1 MATDVESR
9 LPEEKPNTQ
18 RPPSLPPPAEIY
30 LTSIL
35 NSKPVTAPWI
45 DNAMQRALTYQKTI
59 QGSLNTAIQVSSSG
73 LSEISSTSQ
82 AHFSQT
88 IDSLQDV
95 KSEFG
100 VYEGKLFGNVKE
112 GINVAASHPLITS
125 AVAVGLGLVALKRPR
140 QILYYKTLRLFT
152 SEEVSIRLLTF
163 CFLFLS
169 LEALLSQA
177 DAKVKEL
184 QQSISLLKAESEK
197 LKEWKDAP
205 SQQCS
210 YNLNRFAPGG
220 MEDKIAPDRV
230 WSWEWVLIGYSTLG
244 KINMICPVPA
254 GVISQDE
261 DGNRVENRGGTDNAF
276 LISNRRASL
285 AEEEL
290 IRGRT
295 KLRQAGKQIQ
305 GVICSTY
312 KIERQAT
319 GLRDI
324 LGELPRAE
332 ASRFRSQVS
341 SLASETKQER
351 NALSKMITKIS
362 NYRISV

>member
-1 MATDVESR
+1 METDVESR
-9 LPEEKPNTQ
+9 LSEEKPSTQ

-45 DNAMQRALTYQKTI
+45 DNAMQRALIYQKTI
-59 QGSLNTAIQVSSSG
+59 QGSLNTAIQVSSSR

-152 SEEVSIRLLTF
+152 SEE
-163 CFLFLS
+163 
-169 LEALLSQA
+169 ALLSQA

-220 MEDKIAPDRV
+220 MEDKIAPDR
-230 WSWEWVLIGYSTLG
+230 
-244 KINMICPVPA
+244 
-254 GVISQDE
+254 DE

-341 SLASETKQER
+341 
-351 NALSKMITKIS
+351 IS
-362 NYRISV
+362 DSNHIHAFHM

>member
-1 MATDVESR
+1 MAIDVES
-9 LPEEKPNTQ
+9 PSPQEKPSTQ
-18 RPPSLPPPAEIY
+18 RPPPPPLPAETY
-30 LTSIL
+30 LTSIIK
-35 NSKPVTAPWI
+35 SKPAEETAPWI
-45 DNAMQRALTYQKTI
+45 DNAMQQALIYQKNI
-59 QGSLNTAIQVSSSG
+59 QASLDTSIEASKSRF
-73 LSEISSTSQ
+73 SEITSTSQ

-88 IDSLQDV
+88 I
-95 KSEFG
+95 SEIG
-100 VYEGKLFGNVKE
+100 VYEGKLFGKVKE

-152 SEEVSIRLLTF
+152 SEE
-163 CFLFLS
+163 
-169 LEALLSQA
+169 ALLSQA

-184 QQSISLLKAESEK
+184 QQSISLLKAESEN
-197 LKEWKDAP
+197 LK
-205 SQQCS
+205 
-210 YNLNRFAPGG
+210 
-220 MEDKIAPDRV
+220 
-230 WSWEWVLIGYSTLG
+230 
-244 KINMICPVPA
+244 
-254 GVISQDE
+254 DE
-261 DGNRVENRGGTDNAF
+261 DGKRVENRVTDF
-276 LISNRRASL
+276 QRRASL

-305 GVICSTY
+305 GVICSAY

-324 LGELPRAE
+324 LGELPRAD
-332 ASRFRSQVS
+332 ASRFQSQVS

>member
-1 MATDVESR
+1 MAIDVES
-9 LPEEKPNTQ
+9 PSPQEKPSTQ
-18 RPPSLPPPAEIY
+18 RPPPPPLPAETY
-30 LTSIL
+30 LTSIIK
-35 NSKPVTAPWI
+35 SKPAEETAPWI
-45 DNAMQRALTYQKTI
+45 DNAMQQALIYQKNI
-59 QGSLNTAIQVSSSG
+59 QASLDTSIEASKSRF
-73 LSEISSTSQ
+73 SEITSTSQ

-88 IDSLQDV
+88 I
-95 KSEFG
+95 SEIG
-100 VYEGKLFGNVKE
+100 VYEGKLFGKVKE

-152 SEEVSIRLLTF
+152 SEE
-163 CFLFLS
+163 
-169 LEALLSQA
+169 ALLSQA

-184 QQSISLLKAESEK
+184 QQSISLLKAESEN
-197 LKEWKDAP
+197 LK
-205 SQQCS
+205 
-210 YNLNRFAPGG
+210 
-220 MEDKIAPDRV
+220 
-230 WSWEWVLIGYSTLG
+230 
-244 KINMICPVPA
+244 
-254 GVISQDE
+254 
-261 DGNRVENRGGTDNAF
+261 
-276 LISNRRASL
+276 RRASL

-305 GVICSTY
+305 GVICSAY

-324 LGELPRAE
+324 LGELPRAD
-332 ASRFRSQVS
+332 ASRFQSQVS